1 LLVALLVALLVTLF
15 VVALLA
21 APAGAQG
28 NEGCAIPR
36 EVQKFTG
43 TENQITPEF
52 DITGNRF
59 RLRWDITDLDDDP
72 AGDSFIIRTRE
83 NGTEVGESV
92 VVSDE
97 GSGSEIILE
106 GPGTFTLEIESEG
119 FQYTVAVE
127 DCTGDNNG
135 GETIGGDT
143 NGDNNKQRNQRQ
155 RRVVRNN
162 IIINNNES
170 SNAEGEDDE
179 IDEITET
186 KDEADIL
193 NDEADALDNST
204 PADVD
209 EQAPVDRPRGDV
221 VDEVPTSGP
230 LPNTGGVPVA
240 TGTVLALVLFGAGL
254 LSIRIVMLW
263 RNRTGGG

>member
-1 LLVALLVALLVTLF
+1 MVLRKKWTYCALLVALLVTLF

-21 APAGAQG
+21 APAGAQ
-28 NEGCAIPR
+28 
-36 EVQKFTG
+36 
-43 TENQITPEF
+43 
-52 DITGNRF
+52 
-59 RLRWDITDLDDDP
+59 
-72 AGDSFIIRTRE
+72 
-83 NGTEVGESV
+83 
-92 VVSDE
+92 
-97 GSGSEIILE
+97 
-106 GPGTFTLEIESEG
+106 
-119 FQYTVAVE
+119 
-127 DCTGDNNG
+127 NNG
-135 GETIGGDT
+135 GETIGGGDT

-170 SNAEGEDDE
+170 STPEGEDDE

-230 LPNTGGVPVA
+230 LPDTGGVPVA